1 MAPDSPVRKVGWPGT
16 RPREPPARSIGDGP
30 AERVPVFDPP
40 DDDKTR
46 DKHVEPKRGVLSD
59 AGSIPAASTITAN
72 IVVLL
77 HERPL
82 RLARASGWTREEE
95 ERFCPALAGGERTAA
110 WPIGYSRRRRNRP

>member
-30 AERVPVFDPP
+30 AERVLVFDPP

-59 AGSIPAASTITAN
+59 AGSIPAASTFNNNFQQLTARSSPTN
-72 IVVLL
+72 
-77 HERPL
+77 
-82 RLARASGWTREEE
+82 RASVRMDARSE
-95 ERFCPALAGGERTAA
+95 
-110 WPIGYSRRRRNRP
+110 

>member
-30 AERVPVFDPP
+30 AERVLVFDPP

-59 AGSIPAASTITAN
+59 AGSIPAASTSFPQHLW
-72 IVVLL
+72 V
-77 HERPL
+77 
-82 RLARASGWTREEE
+82 LARTCPTTCPTRT
-95 ERFCPALAGGERTAA
+95 RV
-110 WPIGYSRRRRNRP
+110 

>member
-40 DDDKTR
+40 DDDKAR

-59 AGSIPAASTITAN
+59 AGSIPAASTHFVQRYRL
-72 IVVLL
+72 VVRGPCSAPASELSGL
-77 HERPL
+77 SGEGVGPRPAPWSTRGP
-82 RLARASGWTREEE
+82 RLFKFGSGRH
-95 ERFCPALAGGERTAA
+95 L
-110 WPIGYSRRRRNRP
+110 